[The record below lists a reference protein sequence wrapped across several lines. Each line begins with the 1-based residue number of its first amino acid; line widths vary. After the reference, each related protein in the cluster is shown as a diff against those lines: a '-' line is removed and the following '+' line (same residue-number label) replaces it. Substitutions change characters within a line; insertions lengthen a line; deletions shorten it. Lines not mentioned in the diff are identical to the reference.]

1 MKRFATKVFAVVL
14 AVVFVMSFVACSGG
28 GKKAEEA
35 ATIKVGVLA
44 PLTGAV
50 AEYGNAVNNGVIQY
64 VEELNAKGGINGKK
78 IELITY
84 DEEGDP
90 VKAVTGYNSLVDQ
103 GVVAIIGDVTTAPTV
118 AVVAE
123 SQADGM
129 PMITASATAKA
140 VTCQLNADG
149 SVAKVY
155 ENMFRS
161 CFIDPFQGSKMAAF
175 SVEQLKA
182 KTAAV
187 LYNVGSDY
195 SAGCAASFQE
205 TAKEKGLE
213 LVAMESYADGAVD
226 FQSQLTNIAAKAPDV
241 LFIPDYYSVVALVA
255 QQAQAAGVKATML
268 GADGWDSV
276 MDVVTD
282 PALLEGSYYCSGY
295 SVEDTRPEVQ
305 TFVKNY
311 QAKYGATPNMFAA
324 QGYDA
329 AMIMFAAIEKA
340 EASGA
345 KAGTDE
351 YRKAIIAAMKATD
364 MDCVTGHVTYDQYN
378 DPEKSAAIIT
388 IKDGAAKFWGNY

>member
-1 MKRFATKVFAVVL
+1 MKRFSTKVVAVLL

-28 GKKAEEA
+28 DKKAEA
-35 ATIKVGVLA
+35 SATLKVGALA
-44 PLTGAV
+44 PLTGGV
-50 AEYGNAVNNGVIQY
+50 AEYGNAVNNGLTLY
-64 VEELNAKGGINGKK
+64 VEELNAKGGVNGKQ
-78 IELITY
+78 IQLVTY

-118 AVVAE
+118 AVVVE

-129 PMITASATAKA
+129 PMITASATAET

-161 CFIDPFQGSKMAAF
+161 CFIDPFQGNKMAAF
-175 SVEQLKA
+175 AVDELKA

-195 SAGCAASFQE
+195 SAGCAAAFQE
-205 TAKEKGLE
+205 TAQEKGLE
-213 LVAMESYADGAVD
+213 LLAVESYADGAVD

-241 LFIPDYYSVVALVA
+241 LFVPDYYSVVALVA
-255 QQAQAAGVKATML
+255 QQAYAAGSKATML
-268 GADGWDSV
+268 GSDGWDTV

-282 PALLEGSYYCSGY
+282 PALLEGAYYCSGY
-295 SVEDTRPEVQ
+295 STEDTRAEVQ

-311 QAKYGATPNMFAA
+311 EAKFNASPNMFAA
-324 QGYDA
+324 QAYDA
-329 AMIMFAAIEKA
+329 AMILCAALEKA

-345 KAGTDE
+345 KAGSDE
-351 YRKAIIAAMKATD
+351 YRQAVIAAMKATD
-364 MDCVTGHVTYDQYN
+364 MGCVTGHVTYDEYN
-378 DPEKSAAIIT
+378 NPQKSAAIIY
-388 IKDGAAKFWGNY
+388 IEGGAAKFWGSY

>member
-1 MKRFATKVFAVVL
+1 MKHIATKIAAVVL
-14 AVVFVMSFVACSGG
+14 AVVFVMSFAACSGG
-28 GKKAEEA
+28 KPAETAGA
-35 ATIKVGVLA
+35 ASIKVGVLA

-50 AEYGNAVNNGVIQY
+50 AEYGNAVNNGVVQF
-64 VEELNAKGGINGKK
+64 VEELNANGGINGKQ
-78 IELITY
+78 IELIPY

-103 GVVAIIGDVTTAPTV
+103 GVVAIIGDVTTAPTI

-129 PMITASATAKA
+129 PMITASATNAA
-140 VTCQLNADG
+140 VTCQLDADQN
-149 SVAKVY
+149 VVKVY

-175 SVEQLKA
+175 AVDELKA

-195 SAGCAASFQE
+195 SGGCAQSFQE

-213 LVAMESYADGAVD
+213 VVAVESYADGAVD

-241 LFIPDYYSVVALVA
+241 LFVPDYYNVVALVA
-255 QQAQAAGVKATML
+255 QQAFAAGSKATML
-268 GADGWDSV
+268 GSDGWDSV
-276 MDVVTD
+276 LDTISD
-282 PALLEGSYYCSGY
+282 PSLVEGAYYCSGY
-295 SVEDTRPEVQ
+295 SKDDTRSEVQ

-311 QAKYGATPNMFAA
+311 TVKFNDTPNMFAA

-329 AMIMFAAIEKA
+329 AMILFAAIEKA
-340 EASGA
+340 EASG
-345 KAGTDE
+345 KTGDE
-351 YRKAIIAAMKATD
+351 YRKAIIAAMKETD
-364 MDCVTGHVTYDQYN
+364 MDCVTGHVAYDQYN
-378 DPEKSAAIIT
+378 NPQKSAAIIT
-388 IKDGAAKFWGNY
+388 FENGAAKFWGNY

>member
-1 MKRFATKVFAVVL
+1 MKRFVSKAVAVVL
-14 AVVFVMSFVACSGG
+14 AVVFVMSFVACSGS
-28 GKKAEEA
+28 KKEEAA

-50 AEYGNAVNNGVIQY
+50 AEYGNAVNNGV
-64 VEELNAKGGINGKK
+64 VMFFEELNAKGGINGKK
-78 IELITY
+78 VELVTY

-103 GVVAIIGDVTTAPTV
+103 GVVAIVGDVTTAPTV

-123 SQADGM
+123 SQADNM
-129 PMITASATAKA
+129 PMITASATAET
-140 VTCQLNADG
+140 VTCQLDADG
-149 SVAKVY
+149 KVVKVY

-175 SVEQLKA
+175 AQEKLGA

-205 TAKEKGLE
+205 TAKEVGLE
-213 LVAMESYADGAVD
+213 VVAVESYADGAVD

-241 LFIPDYYSVVALVA
+241 LFVPDYYGVIVNMAK
-255 QQAQAAGVKATML
+255 QAFDAGVKATML

-276 MDVVTD
+276 AAKIDD
-282 PALLEGSYYCSGY
+282 PQLLNGFYYCSGY
-295 SVEDTRPEVQ
+295 SKDDTREAVQ
-305 TFVKNY
+305 TFVKNFE
-311 QAKYGATPNMFAA
+311 AKYSTTPDMFAA

-329 AMIMFAAIEKA
+329 AMIMAAALEKA
-340 EASGA
+340 EASG
-345 KAGTDE
+345 KTGDE
-351 YRKAIIAAMKATD
+351 YRKAVIAALKATN
-364 MDCVTGHVTYDQYN
+364 MDCVTGHVQFNEYN
-378 DPEKSAAIIT
+378 NPEKSAAIIT
-388 IKDGAAKFWGNY
+388 FENGEAKYWGNY

>member
-1 MKRFATKVFAVVL
+1 MKRFVTKVVAIVLVAAFVLSFA
-14 AVVFVMSFVACSGG
+14 ACS
-28 GKKAEEA
+28 GKKAEA
-35 ATIKVGVLA
+35 STIKVGVLA

-50 AEYGNAVNNGVIQY
+50 AEYGNAVNNGVQMY
-64 VEELNAKGGINGKK
+64 FEELNAKGGINGKQV
-78 IELITY
+78 ELVTY

-103 GVVAIIGDVTTAPTV
+103 GVVAIVGDVTTAPTI

-161 CFIDPFQGSKMAAF
+161 CFIDPFQGSKMASF
-175 SVEQLKA
+175 GKEQLSA

-195 SAGCAASFQE
+195 SAGCAESFQE
-205 TAKEKGLE
+205 TAKEIGLE
-213 LVAMESYADGAVD
+213 VVAVESYADGAVD

-241 LFIPDYYSVVALVA
+241 LFVPDYYSVVALVA
-255 QQAQAAGVKATML
+255 QQAAAAGVKSTML

-276 MDVVTD
+276 LDVVTD
-282 PALLEGSYYCSGY
+282 PALLEGAYYCSGY
-295 SVEDTRPEVQ
+295 SVEDTRPAVQ

-311 QAKYGATPNMFAA
+311 EAKYGSTPNMFAA

-329 AMIMFAAIEKA
+329 AMILAAAIEKA
-340 EASGA
+340 EKSGK

-351 YRKAIIAAMKATD
+351 YKAAVIAAMKATD
-364 MDCVTGHVTYDQYN
+364 MDCVTGHVTYDEYN

-388 IKDGAAKFWGNY
+388 IEGGKAKFWGNY